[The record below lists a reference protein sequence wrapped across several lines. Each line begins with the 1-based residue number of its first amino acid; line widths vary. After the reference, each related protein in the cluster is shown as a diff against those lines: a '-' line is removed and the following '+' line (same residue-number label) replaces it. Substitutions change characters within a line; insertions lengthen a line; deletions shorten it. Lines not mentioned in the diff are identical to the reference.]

1 MNFERAKMHHR
12 IRTFVIMGYTLITG
26 ASRGIGADWAV
37 EAAKAGQELVLVVR
51 RAEDA
56 AATLERLQPWASGVQ
71 PVVLTADLGQ
81 PESLA
86 ALIHQLDALHHGGKS
101 PNRVVNNAGFGD
113 YAALY
118 QADPAVLRNMVE
130 VNVQALMHLS
140 HWAVSRLE
148 AGGRLINVAS
158 TAAFQA
164 GPGMAAYYASKAF
177 VLSFSEALATELKPR
192 NISVTAVC
200 PGPTR
205 TAFFDRAGLEK
216 SHLVSQGL
224 MPLMDAPT
232 AVRYAFQRAE
242 KRKFYAIPGFMN
254 RLGTVLPRLTG
265 RRFAAAT
272 VGWLQRPH

>member
-1 MNFERAKMHHR
+1 MHHR

-51 RAEDA
+51 READA
-56 AATLERLQPWASGVQ
+56 VATLERIQPWASGAQ

-86 ALIHQLDALHHGGKS
+86 ALIHQLDTLHMAGKS
-101 PNRVVNNAGFGD
+101 PDRVVNNAGFGD
-113 YAALY
+113 YAALH
-118 QADPAVLRNMVE
+118 QADPAVLRTMVE

-140 HWAVSRLE
+140 HWAANRLE

-216 SHLVSQGL
+216 SRLVSQGL